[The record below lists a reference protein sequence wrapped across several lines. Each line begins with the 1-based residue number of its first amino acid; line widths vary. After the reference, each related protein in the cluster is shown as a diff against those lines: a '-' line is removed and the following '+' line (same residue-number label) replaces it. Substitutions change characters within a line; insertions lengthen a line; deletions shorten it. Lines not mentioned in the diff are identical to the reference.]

1 MRFDVVVRSVP
12 NRLAVSE
19 HDHLRR
25 LMSDTCAVSKFAR
38 HLASVLN
45 FNKYNFVIELLHLS
59 VCRCAYRTCET
70 MFENNYRSLPGVIKQ
85 AVCRTGIDDRLK
97 CHFTF
102 PGWILTLKIDDC

>member
-12 NRLAVSE
+12 NRFAVSE

-45 FNKYNFVIELLHLS
+45 FNKYNFAIQLLHLS
-59 VCRCAYRTCET
+59 VGRCAYRTRET

-85 AVCRTGIDDRLK
+85 AVERTGIDDRLK
-97 CHFTF
+97 CHFHL
-102 PGWILTLKIDDC
+102 PGFDINIED